1 MVLLF
6 NRLIGYPQLINKTIC
21 SYGFIAKWVNC

>member
-1 MVLLF
+1 MVLLL
-6 NRLIGYPQLINKTIC
+6 NGLIVDQQLINKTIC